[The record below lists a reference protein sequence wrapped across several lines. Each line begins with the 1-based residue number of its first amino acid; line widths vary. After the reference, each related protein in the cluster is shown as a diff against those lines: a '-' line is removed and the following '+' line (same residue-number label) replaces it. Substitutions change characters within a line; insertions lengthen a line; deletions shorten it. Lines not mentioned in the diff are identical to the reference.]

1 MTTKIYTNPLGWHE
15 GESQIHKLLRVPEY
29 DNPTSFGLGYS
40 ATLLVHL
47 SSLLAVGTLDDE
59 GRPWTT
65 VIGGESGFARSMGNS
80 VIGVKTNVGPKYDP
94 VFEALLSEGARGKI
108 ISGLGIHLDT
118 RERVKL
124 SGRFLGGGLFNTT
137 DPERDMLRDVDA
149 AELQMAFA
157 VEQSLTNCPKYLNR
171 KSLLPIIPQPILLSD
186 SLPLCPA
193 AIALLSKADLFF
205 ISTSHEGTSMGTNHR
220 GGTPGFVRVAS
231 THTNSTTLIYPE
243 YSGNRLY
250 QTLGNLYTTP
260 RAGLVFPDFD
270 TGDVLYVTGTTEIA
284 YGKEA
289 ADTLPR
295 SNLLV
300 KIHLTAVRYVQRGLA
315 FRAATA
321 AESGSDVGGEPSPY
335 NPPVRYLASER
346 DTAAAAGADAGSS
359 LSATLVSKTIL
370 TSTIARLRFR
380 IADPD
385 SSSTTSRATAAGTTT
400 TKKEKRRPRWTAGQY
415 VALDFSEELDNGYR
429 HSNDDD
435 PRSLNDDFIR
445 TFTVSSSPHSSHP
458 TPGTTITTS
467 TPSEAEEQCFD
478 ITFRNVGTAT
488 DFLHRQHLRAGLTLP
503 LRGFGGSFRICQ
515 PSSSSSSSSSPSST
529 PSSKI
534 EKNEIVPFIAG
545 GIGITP
551 FLAQLPELDLSRL
564 KVYWTL
570 KRADVGLVRDTLER
584 CPGLAS
590 RTELFVS
597 GIIAPVEDH
606 GDLDDGEEGSLLS
619 ALETQ
624 GVIVH
629 RRRIKREDLD
639 LDLGVVR
646 RGEEEGKEE
655 WYICTAPPLRKELLS
670 WLEGKKCVFED
681 FDY

>member
-1 MTTKIYTNPLGWHE
+1 M
-15 GESQIHKLLRVPEY
+15 HKLLRVPEY
-29 DNPTSFGLGYS
+29 DNPSSFGLGYS
-40 ATLLVHL
+40 AALLVHL

-65 VIGGESGFARSMGNS
+65 VIGGESGFARSIGNS

-94 VFEALLSEGARGKI
+94 VLEALLREGARGKI

-124 SGRFLGGGLFNTT
+124 SGRFLGGGLFDTT
-137 DPERDMLRDVDA
+137 DPERDIPGPRGIDA

-193 AIALLSKADLFF
+193 AISLLSKADLFF

-231 THTNSTTLIYPE
+231 NHITGTTLIYPE

-260 RAGLVFPDFD
+260 RAGIVFPDFD
-270 TGDVLYVTGTTEIA
+270 TGDVFYVTGTTEIT

-300 KIHLTAVRYVQRGLA
+300 KIHLTAARYVQRGLA

-321 AESGSDVGGEPSPY
+321 AESGSDMGGEPSPY
-335 NPPVRYLASER
+335 NPPVRYLPGER
-346 DTAAAAGADAGSS
+346 DTAAAAGVNADSS
-359 LSATLVSKTIL
+359 LSATLISKTIL
-370 TSTIARLRFR
+370 TPTIARLRFR
-380 IADPD
+380 MADPD
-385 SSSTTSRATAAGTTT
+385 SSSSSSSGARTAGITTAR
-400 TKKEKRRPRWTAGQY
+400 KEQRRPRWTAGQY

-458 TPGTTITTS
+458 TPSTTITTS
-467 TPSEAEEQCFD
+467 NPSEAEEQCFD

-488 DFLHRQHLRAGLTLP
+488 DFLYRQHPRAGLTLP
-503 LRGFGGSFRICQ
+503 LRGFGGSFRIHQ
-515 PSSSSSSSSSPSST
+515 PSSPSSSSSST

-534 EKNEIVPFIAG
+534 DKNEIVPFIAG

-551 FLAQLPELDLSRL
+551 LLAQLPELDLSRL

-570 KRADVGLVRDTLER
+570 KRADVGLVRDTLQR
-584 CPGLAS
+584 CPGLVS
-590 RTELFVS
+590 RIELFVS
-597 GIIAPVEDH
+597 GIVAPAEDH
-606 GDLDDGEEGSLLS
+606 GDDDDDDEEGSLLS
-619 ALETQ
+619 ALEKQ

-629 RRRIKREDLD
+629 RRRIRPGDLD
-639 LDLGVVR
+639 LDLGVIR
-646 RGEEEGKEE
+646 EEGGEKGE
-655 WYICTAPPLRKELLS
+655 WYICTAPALRKELLG
-670 WLEGKKCVFED
+670 WLEGKRCVFED